1 MNATPTITLCLL
13 TFNELEGCRH
23 DLPHLPLDH
32 FDAVYALDGGSRD
45 GTDTFLREQ
54 GITVHTQQ
62 KAGYNAAYLEAF
74 AHCQTDVLVLFHPK
88 GCIDPQSVLNFKP
101 LFQAGNDLVIASRL
115 GPGAH
120 NEEDE
125 QLLKPRK
132 WFVQG
137 ISILAALLWRRDRG
151 PHLWDVLHGMRGMR
165 VAAFHAIAPRDHG
178 LSIDLEMVVRS
189 YRLKLKRAAFPVHER
204 TRLAGQ
210 THFKALPTG
219 WKLLKYMASE
229 LCRPK
234 TEPR

>member
-1 MNATPTITLCLL
+1 MSDTPTITLCLL

-23 DLPHLPLDH
+23 DLPNLPLDQ
-32 FDAVYALDGGSRD
+32 FDAVYALDGGSHD

-62 KAGYNAAYLEAF
+62 TPGYNAAYLEAF
-74 AHCQTDVLVLFHPK
+74 EHCQTDVLVLFHPK
-88 GCIDPQSVLNFKP
+88 GSIDPLAVLQFKP
-101 LFQAGNDLVIASRL
+101 LFEAGHDLVVASRL
-115 GPGAH
+115 GSGAH
-120 NEEDE
+120 NEEDD

-137 ISILAALLWRRDRG
+137 ISMLAALIWRRDRG
-151 PHLWDVLHGMRGMR
+151 AHVWDVLHGLRGMR
-165 VAAFHAIAPRDHG
+165 VAAFKAIAPRDYG

-189 YRLKLKRAAFPVHER
+189 YRLKLKRAEFPVHER
-204 TRLAGQ
+204 ARLAGQ

-229 LCRPK
+229 LVRPK
-234 TEPR
+234 T